1 MSANFGQT
9 RPNGSPRITT
19 NPEPNQPFNL
29 FEPQVTLEDSGP
41 SLRERVN
48 EILLPDQD
56 TIPDDSQTDMGNDPC
71 CGEARELWYAKLA
84 ESRIYPGGDDGI
96 IEGYDAMSCE
106 ELEEAL
112 RDFSGDAPGKY
123 FKTNV
128 TDRKH
133 FSGGYLPPTQFHHD
147 ARQVLEQWDSC
158 KFKGQGGKEA
168 QGMGFYASDD
178 AMEEGWGLL
187 SKGIVDGE
195 CEACGRMVW
204 GSDECMFC
212 GPDDRFKASFQN
224 KNASDDPFE
233 YAWDMIRKGTI

>member
-1 MSANFGQT
+1 MVSSPYREN

-19 NPEPNQPFNL
+19 NPAPNQPFNL
-29 FEPQVTLEDSGP
+29 IEPQVTIDSDEP

-56 TIPDDSQTDMGNDPC
+56 TIPAETQIDMGNDPC

-84 ESRIYPGGDDGI
+84 ESDIYPGDESGI

-112 RDFSGDAPGKY
+112 RDFAGDMPGKH
-123 FKTNV
+123 FKNNV
-128 TDRKH
+128 TDRKPE
-133 FSGGYLPPTQFHHD
+133 LPPTEWHWA
-147 ARQVLEQWDSC
+147 ARQVLEQWDGC
-158 KFKGQGGKEA
+158 KFQGQGGKDA
-168 QGMGFYASDD
+168 QEMGFYASDD

-212 GPDDRFKASFQN
+212 GPDNRFKASFQN

-233 YAWDMIRKGTI
+233 HAWSIFLKYSRQQR